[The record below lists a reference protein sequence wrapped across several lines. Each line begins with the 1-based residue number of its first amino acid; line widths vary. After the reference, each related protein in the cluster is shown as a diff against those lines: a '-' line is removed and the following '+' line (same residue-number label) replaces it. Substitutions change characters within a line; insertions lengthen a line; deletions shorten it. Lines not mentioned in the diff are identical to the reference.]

1 MSYLLLLAGR
11 IRYVLLVE
19 PVIGMRMR
27 SKSGLEALRPLV
39 NNHVFK
45 FITTNKFQCGDFIK
59 TSDGIVRLTSDVAK
73 TLLGE
78 TALPEQDIVQAPEF
92 MLALILEARHVAVT
106 SLRPRLPDS
115 IPT

>member
-1 MSYLLLLAGR
+1 MFSSRLMPSIDIQCKPGPACTE
-11 IRYVLLVE
+11 I
-19 PVIGMRMR
+19 
-27 SKSGLEALRPLV
+27 EADPILGQRDNAPLI

-59 TSDGIVRLTSDVAK
+59 TSDGIVRLTSDLAK

-92 MLALILEARHVAVT
+92 MLALNLEARHVAVT